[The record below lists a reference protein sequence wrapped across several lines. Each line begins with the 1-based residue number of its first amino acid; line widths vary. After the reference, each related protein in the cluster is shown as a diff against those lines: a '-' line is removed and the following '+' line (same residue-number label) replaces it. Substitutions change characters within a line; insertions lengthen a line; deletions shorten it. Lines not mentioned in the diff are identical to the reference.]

1 MLSELLQSV
10 LSNVWY
16 IFLVI
21 VFFGGSILVHELGH
35 FWAAR
40 RRGVHVER
48 FSIGFGPKIFA
59 WHGKDGV
66 EYRVSWLP
74 LGGYVALPQ
83 LADMSALEGP
93 AAERVAALPPPS
105 YATKMIVFVAGATMN
120 IVFAFLLACI
130 VWIVGMPVSNEMSG
144 TRIGY
149 VTRTLT
155 LADGTQVPSPA
166 AKAGLEPGDIVRA
179 IDGTNVAD
187 WIDLKQ
193 TLLTSSG
200 RGADGQPKS
209 VFTIDRNGRLM
220 KVTVYPQLTG
230 FEHDRSVGILPGYD
244 LIVHSIDP
252 GSPAAKA
259 GVHPGDVILSIDG
272 TRILQIVTYQ
282 EVINAHAKSP
292 VTLVVRRGAA
302 DVSLV
307 LPPAADPKVGHGMS
321 FTAGYHVS
329 HPSPFSQIWDQFRS
343 TFQVLGSII
352 SPHSDVG
359 LSNMAGP
366 VGIIRIFHTA
376 AEAGFIPVVLF
387 TILVNVSLAVFN
399 LLPIPVLDGG
409 HMLLATIGKLRGRP
423 IAPEFIATTQSVFMI
438 LLLGMILY
446 VSFFD
451 VRRIRR
457 DDQTAPAPR
466 PAPSAP
472 AAAPAK

>member
-1 MLSELLQSV
+1 MLSDLLQSV

-16 IFLVI
+16 VFLVI

-93 AAERVAALPPPS
+93 AAEQIAALPPPS
-105 YATKMIVFVAGATMN
+105 YTTKMIVFVAGATMN
-120 IVFAFLLACI
+120 IVFAFVLACI

-149 VTRTLT
+149 VTPTLT
-155 LADGTQVPSPA
+155 LADGTKVPSPA
-166 AKAGLEPGDIVRA
+166 AKAGLEPGDTVLA
-179 IDGTNVAD
+179 IDGTRVSN
-187 WIDLKQ
+187 WMDLKQ

-200 RGADGQPKS
+200 HSADGQPKS
-209 VFTIDRNGRLM
+209 DFTIDRNGRTEHL
-220 KVTVYPQLTG
+220 TVYPQLTG

-244 LIVHSIDP
+244 LIVHSIAP
-252 GSPAAKA
+252 ASPAAKA
-259 GVHPGDVILSIDG
+259 GFQPGDVILSVDG

-282 EVINAHAKSP
+282 ETLTSHAKAP
-292 VTLVVRRGAA
+292 VNVTLRRGT
-302 DVSLV
+302 STLTLT
-307 LPPAADPKVGHGMS
+307 LPPIVDPKESQGLT
-321 FTAGYHVS
+321 FTAGFHVS
-329 HPSPFSQIWDQFRS
+329 HPSPFGQIWDQLRS

-376 AEAGFIPVVLF
+376 AEAGFIPIILF
-387 TILVNVSLAVFN
+387 TILVNISLAVFN

-423 IAPEFIATTQSVFMI
+423 IAPEFIATTQSVFML

-457 DDQTAPAPR
+457 DSSDDQPAP
-466 PAPSAP
+466 PPP